1 MDNNSLKKIKKNFN
15 YVYATIQ
22 KIYQLY
28 DTHKELISNMIE
40 KNNKTFN
47 QTLNNLS
54 QEIRKNSV
62 SITQL
67 NDKTRDLEEN
77 LTVYQDLVEEK
88 YIKESVESLQN
99 DTIKNKA

>member
-1 MDNNSLKKIKKNFN
+1 M
-15 YVYATIQ
+15 T
-22 KIYQLY
+22 
-28 DTHKELISNMIE
+28 E
-40 KNNKTFN
+40 KNKMFN

-54 QEIRKNSV
+54 QEIRTNSV
-62 SITQL
+62 SVKQL

>member
-1 MDNNSLKKIKKNFN
+1 M
-15 YVYATIQ
+15 
-22 KIYQLY
+22 YQLY
-28 DTHKELISNMIE
+28 DTYKELISNMTE
-40 KNNKTFN
+40 KNKMFN

-54 QEIRKNSV
+54 QEIRTNSV
-62 SITQL
+62 SIKQL

>member
-1 MDNNSLKKIKKNFN
+1 
-15 YVYATIQ
+15 
-22 KIYQLY
+22 
-28 DTHKELISNMIE
+28 MIE

-77 LTVYQDLVEEK
+77 LTAYQDLVEEK
-88 YIKESVESLQN
+88 YGAIALSYPPLFY
-99 DTIKNKA
+99 

>member
-1 MDNNSLKKIKKNFN
+1 
-15 YVYATIQ
+15 
-22 KIYQLY
+22 
-28 DTHKELISNMIE
+28 MIE

>member
-1 MDNNSLKKIKKNFN
+1 M
-15 YVYATIQ
+15 
-22 KIYQLY
+22 
-28 DTHKELISNMIE
+28 
-40 KNNKTFN
+40 FN

-54 QEIRKNSV
+54 QEIRTNSA
-62 SITQL
+62 SIKQL

>member
-1 MDNNSLKKIKKNFN
+1 M
-15 YVYATIQ
+15 T
-22 KIYQLY
+22 
-28 DTHKELISNMIE
+28 ER
-40 KNNKTFN
+40 NKMFN

-54 QEIRKNSV
+54 QEIRTNSV
-62 SITQL
+62 SIKQL

-77 LTVYQDLVEEK
+77 LTAYQDLVEEK

>member
-1 MDNNSLKKIKKNFN
+1 
-15 YVYATIQ
+15 
-22 KIYQLY
+22 
-28 DTHKELISNMIE
+28 MIE

-47 QTLNNLS
+47 ERLNNLS
-54 QEIRKNSV
+54 QEIRTNSV
-62 SITQL
+62 SIKQL

>member
-1 MDNNSLKKIKKNFN
+1 
-15 YVYATIQ
+15 
-22 KIYQLY
+22 
-28 DTHKELISNMIE
+28 MIE

-67 NDKTRDLEEN
+67 NDKTRDLKEN

>member
-1 MDNNSLKKIKKNFN
+1 MKKNFS

-28 DTHKELISNMIE
+28 DTHKELISNMTE
-40 KNNKTFN
+40 KNKMFN

-54 QEIRKNSV
+54 QEIRTNSV
-62 SITQL
+62 SVKQL

>member
-22 KIYQLY
+22 KIYKLH

-47 QTLNNLS
+47 ETLNNLS
-54 QEIRKNSV
+54 QEIRTNSL
-62 SITQL
+62 SIKQL

>member
-1 MDNNSLKKIKKNFN
+1 M
-15 YVYATIQ
+15 T
-22 KIYQLY
+22 
-28 DTHKELISNMIE
+28 E
-40 KNNKTFN
+40 KNKMFN

-54 QEIRKNSV
+54 QEIRTNSV
-62 SITQL
+62 SIKQL
-67 NDKTRDLEEN
+67 NDQTRDLEEN

>member
-1 MDNNSLKKIKKNFN
+1 
-15 YVYATIQ
+15 
-22 KIYQLY
+22 
-28 DTHKELISNMIE
+28 MIE

-54 QEIRKNSV
+54 QEIRTNSV

-77 LTVYQDLVEEK
+77 LTAYQDLVEEK
-88 YIKESVESLQN
+88 
-99 DTIKNKA
+99 

>member
-1 MDNNSLKKIKKNFN
+1 M
-15 YVYATIQ
+15 T
-22 KIYQLY
+22 
-28 DTHKELISNMIE
+28 E
-40 KNNKTFN
+40 KNKMFN

-54 QEIRKNSV
+54 QEIRTNSV
-62 SITQL
+62 SIKQL

>member
-1 MDNNSLKKIKKNFN
+1 
-15 YVYATIQ
+15 
-22 KIYQLY
+22 
-28 DTHKELISNMIE
+28 MIE

-54 QEIRKNSV
+54 QEIRTNSV
-62 SITQL
+62 SIKQL